1 MLNVLFS
8 LHLICYLIT
17 INQLWKF
24 ERCLVFPKCLRPFH
38 VRNLFRVSFCVDLLS
53 DAVPESLKNMLLVMD
68 TAGIFQSVERQN
80 QHSASLW
87 ELTWDKLE
95 TFLPTLMEDLFGDR
109 QRGMSIQNV
118 EERPR
123 VDDRKPSAGN
133 VDSKPAANVAPTN
146 PEKPT
151 STVEESAK
159 TVEEENHSVDAH
171 HVQPVLTVDT
181 TNTSFND
188 SNVEN
193 LPLSPINPPIAS
205 PSSFYAEPT
214 NAAKAPPQ
222 IQPPTFFG
230 DPSTAPRHPARPTS
244 HVPPPV
250 PTIFSLPS
258 RPTIAPMPPPP
269 PGNY

>member
-1 MLNVLFS
+1 
-8 LHLICYLIT
+8 
-17 INQLWKF
+17 
-24 ERCLVFPKCLRPFH
+24 
-38 VRNLFRVSFCVDLLS
+38 
-53 DAVPESLKNMLLVMD
+53 MD

-109 QRGMSIQNV
+109 QKGMSNQNV
-118 EERPR
+118 EERPK
-123 VDDRKPSAGN
+123 VDDRKPSTEN
-133 VDSKPAANVAPTN
+133 VDNKPANIEVAPTN
-146 PEKPT
+146 AEETT
-151 STVEESAK
+151 SKVEDSTKNVGVESQ
-159 TVEEENHSVDAH
+159 SDDAH
-171 HVQPVLTVDT
+171 NVETVLTVDT

-193 LPLSPINPPIAS
+193 LPLSPMDPPIAP

-214 NAAKAPPQ
+214 HAAHNAVKVPP
-222 IQPPTFFG
+222 PPTFFG
-230 DPSTAPRHPARPTS
+230 DPSIAPRLPVRPTS
-244 HVPPPV
+244 HVPPPM

-269 PGNY
+269 PGPFPEINFYLPKLTKFNNLSFPLHLGCLTKLFSLHLQICLLFFVSVS